1 MELGVELVLACFFLA
16 CVSSGR
22 PFVGG
27 GDGWYRLITFEKNNA
42 ATLVASGQVVTRLVE
57 FDR

>member
-1 MELGVELVLACFFLA
+1 MELVLACFFLA
-16 CVSSGR
+16 SVSSGR

-42 ATLVASGQVVTRLVE
+42 ATLVASGKVVTRLIE